1 MTIYNS
7 GDIDKAMGRYIAPR
21 DIPQHN
27 GADEVNAQV
36 HRGERDGNSD
46 LVTGHQQT
54 DFKGSA
60 VFNNTDLPSNERFGS
75 TTVISINEAPPLDVK
90 LDPKI
95 QAQARAQAQAVP
107 VMRPKPPP
115 APKPVHQPT
124 APRTVHPLL
133 NRIPVKG
140 TQPPPPPKPVA
151 PPPPAPTPQVVN
163 GQQVAPHTPQAPVP
177 PVPKG
182 MPAGGIGRPAPGLVP
197 SGRPP
202 LPILRPQLPAQPPK
216 PAAAPPPTAAQ
227 QLAAGRPMTMA
238 QILAQRA
245 KPAGQP

>member
-27 GADEVNAQV
+27 GADEVQAQGY
-36 HRGERDGNSD
+36 RGEHDGASD
-46 LVTGHQQT
+46 LVTNHGAT
-54 DFKGSA
+54 DLKGSA
-60 VFNNTDLPSNERFGS
+60 VFDHRELPSNERFGS
-75 TTVISINEAPPLDVK
+75 TTV
-90 LDPKI
+90 
-95 QAQARAQAQAVP
+95 
-107 VMRPKPPP
+107 
-115 APKPVHQPT
+115 
-124 APRTVHPLL
+124 
-133 NRIPVKG
+133 KG
-140 TQPPPPPKPVA
+140 TQPPPPPKPAVA
-151 PPPPAPTPQVVN
+151 PPPAPVPHVVN

-216 PAAAPPPTAAQ
+216 PAAAPPPTAVQ